1 MAVAAW
7 SPVPLSTPAFKA
19 QHAMDG
25 RLLPVLLL
33 LLGVSGP
40 WGQGQEPEGPSEVL
54 PEESTGEEV
63 PKEDGILVLS
73 HNTLSQALQE
83 HPALMVEFCECF
95 SQRFGDLGGLGVQ
108 ASTS

>member
-1 MAVAAW
+1 
-7 SPVPLSTPAFKA
+7 
-19 QHAMDG
+19 MDG

-33 LLGVSGP
+33 LLCAGP

-54 PEESTGEEV
+54 PEESTGEED
-63 PKEDGILVLS
+63 DGILVLS

-95 SQRFGDLGGLGVQ
+95 SQWFGDLGGLGVQ

>member
-1 MAVAAW
+1 
-7 SPVPLSTPAFKA
+7 
-19 QHAMDG
+19 MDG

-63 PKEDGILVLS
+63 PKEDGILILS

-83 HPALMVEFCECF
+83 HPALMVEFCEC
-95 SQRFGDLGGLGVQ
+95 SASGLGTLG
-108 ASTS
+108 A